1 MASALIIIKS
11 KQVVKQMID
20 YIPRKHY
27 LKKIEPFIDKDLIKV
42 IVGQRRVGKSY
53 LLYQIM
59 DMIKS
64 KNAEAN
70 IIYINKELYE
80 FDSIRNYHDLINY
93 VQSKKLKTSMN
104 YLFID
109 EIQDIDQFEKT
120 LRSLQAEGDF
130 DLYCTGSNAKLLS
143 GDLATYLSGR
153 YYELKIFSLS
163 YPEFLSFHQLINSAE
178 TLFSY
183 IKFGGLPYLKNLKLE
198 DQLIYDYL
206 KNVYSTIILKDVVAR
221 YQVRNVAFLENL
233 IKYLADNI
241 GNMLSAKRISDFLKS
256 QRINISPNI
265 VLNYLSYLTSA
276 FFVFKVPRAEITGK
290 KIFEVGEKYYFED
303 LGLRHTIIGYQQR
316 DINKVLENL
325 VYNHLVISGYQI
337 TVGKMGTREVDFICT
352 RNDEKLY
359 VQVTYLI
366 PDETTWQRE
375 FGNLLEIKDNFPKM
389 VVSMDEVIG
398 KQHEG
403 ISHIHI
409 RDFLTEYR

>member
-1 MASALIIIKS
+1 
-11 KQVVKQMID
+11 MID
-20 YIPRKHY
+20 YIPRPHY
-27 LKKIEPFIDKDLIKV
+27 LKRIEPFINKDLIKV

-53 LLYQIM
+53 FLYQIM
-59 DMIKS
+59 DTIKK
-64 KNAEAN
+64 KNPEAN
-70 IIYINKELYE
+70 IVYINKELYE
-80 FDSIRNYHDLINY
+80 FDAIKNYHDLINY
-93 VQSKKLKTSMN
+93 VQSKTSNTSKN

-109 EIQDIDQFEKT
+109 EIQDIDQFEKA
-120 LRSLQAEGDF
+120 LRSLQAEGDY

-143 GDLATYLSGR
+143 GDLATFLSGR

-163 YPEFLSFHQLINSAE
+163 YPEFLSFHQLDNSSE
-178 TLFSY
+178 TFLSY
-183 IKFGGLPYLKNLKLE
+183 IKYGGLPYLKNLKLE

-206 KNVYSTIILKDVVAR
+206 KNVYNTIILKDVVAR

-241 GNMLSAKRISDFLKS
+241 GNMLSAKRISDYLKS

-276 FFVFKVPRAEITGK
+276 FFVFKVPRAEIAGK

-316 DINKVLENL
+316 DINKMLENL

-337 TVGKMGTREVDFICT
+337 TVGQMGTKEVDFIGT

-366 PDETTWQRE
+366 PDETAWQRE

-389 VVSMDEVIG
+389 VVSMDEMIG

-409 RDFLTEYR
+409 RDFLAEYR

>member
-53 LLYQIM
+53 FLYQIM
-59 DMIKS
+59 DLIKS

-80 FDSIRNYHDLINY
+80 FDPIKNYHDLINY

-198 DQLIYDYL
+198 DQLIYDYI
-206 KNVYSTIILKDVVAR
+206 KNVYITIILKDVVAR

>member
-1 MASALIIIKS
+1 MT
-11 KQVVKQMID
+11 D
-20 YIPRKHY
+20 YIPRPHY
-27 LKKIEPFIDKDLIKV
+27 LKKIEPFIDTDLIKV

-59 DMIKS
+59 DLIKD
-64 KNAEAN
+64 KNADAN

-80 FDSIRNYHDLINY
+80 FDAIKNYHDLINY
-93 VQSKKLKTSMN
+93 VQSKKSQASKN

-109 EIQDIDQFEKT
+109 EIQDIDQFEKA
-120 LRSLQAEGDF
+120 LRSLQAEGGF

-163 YPEFLSFHQLINSAE
+163 YPEFLTFHQLTNSTEA
-178 TLFSY
+178 LFSY
-183 IKFGGLPYLKNLKLE
+183 IKYGGLPYLRNLKLE

-206 KNVYSTIILKDVVAR
+206 KNVYNTIILKDIVAR
-221 YQVRNVAFLENL
+221 YQIRNVAFLENL

-241 GNMLSAKRISDFLKS
+241 GNMLSAKRISDYLKS

-276 FFVFKVPRAEITGK
+276 FFVFKVPRAEIAGK
-290 KIFEVGEKYYFED
+290 KIFEIGEKYYFED
-303 LGLRHTIIGYQQR
+303 LGLRHTIMGYQQR

-325 VYNHLVISGYQI
+325 VYNHLAISGYQI
-337 TVGKMGTREVDFICT
+337 TVGQMGAREVDFVGI
-352 RNDEKLY
+352 RNNEKIY
-359 VQVTYLI
+359 IQVAYLL
-366 PDETTWQRE
+366 PDEAAWERE
-375 FGNLLEIKDNFPKM
+375 FGNLLEIKDNYPKM
-389 VVSMDEVIG
+389 VVSMDEMIG

-403 ISHIHI
+403 ISHFHI
-409 RDFLTEYR
+409 REFLAEHR